1 MDLKDIKF
9 DDKGLVPA
17 IAQDYDSGTV
27 LMLAYMNEESIG
39 KTIETGLVHYWSRS
53 RGELWQKG
61 ETSGNIQ
68 ELKEL
73 LYDCD
78 GDTLLVKVKQTGP
91 ACHTKEPTC
100 FFRHIVEDTTSTTKS
115 PQEEDGAEIINT
127 LYRTIIE
134 RKNSTTEESYVASLY
149 EGGINKIALKIHEEA
164 AELINAAKKEG
175 NDAIVNELCDLWFHT
190 LVLLGKEDI
199 SISRVYSELKRRFGT
214 SGHDEK
220 ASRPGNK

>member
-9 DDKGLVPA
+9 DDRGLVPA
-17 IAQDYDSGTV
+17 IAQDYESGAV
-27 LMLAYMNEESIG
+27 LMLAYMNEESLE
-39 KTIETGLVHYWSRS
+39 KTMETGLVHYFSRS
-53 RGELWQKG
+53 RQKLWQKG
-61 ETSGNIQ
+61 ETSGNTQ

-91 ACHTKEPTC
+91 ACHTEEPTC
-100 FFRHIVEDTTSTTKS
+100 FFRHLMEDTTSTTS
-115 PQEEDGAEIINT
+115 PEEKATSETINT

-134 RKNSTTEESYVASLY
+134 RKNATAEESYVASLY

-164 AELINAAKKEG
+164 AEFINAAKKEG
-175 NDAIVNELCDLWFHT
+175 KDAIVSELCDLWFHT

-199 SISRVYSELKRRFGT
+199 AISRVYSELKRRFGT

-220 ASRPGNK
+220 ASRGKKT

>member
-1 MDLKDIKF
+1 MDLTNIKF

-17 IAQDYDSGTV
+17 IAQDSETGAV
-27 LMLAYMNEESIG
+27 LMLAYMNEESLT

-53 RGELWQKG
+53 RQELWQKG
-61 ETSGNIQ
+61 KTSGNIQ
-68 ELKEL
+68 ELREL

-78 GDTLLVKVKQTGP
+78 GDTLLVKVKQAGP
-91 ACHTKEPTC
+91 ACHTNQPTC
-100 FFRHIVEDTTSTTKS
+100 FFNPLVEDTTSSDKS
-115 PQEEDGAEIINT
+115 SKGKADAEVLNT

-134 RKNSTTEESYVASLY
+134 RKNATSEESYVASLY
-149 EGGINKIALKIHEEA
+149 QGGINKIALKIHEEA

-175 NDAIVNELCDLWFHT
+175 PNEVINELCDLWFHT

-220 ASRPGNK
+220 ASRK